1 VQAVLDGHNR
11 PRYRK
16 HIFAFRG
23 LLTCAFDDCMMT
35 AETKKQKYTYYRCTG
50 SKGRCQLPYVREEE
64 LGERLGQILKDIHI
78 PDDVLRQLENS
89 LTQDQKNSHT
99 EKKAQQEK
107 LQQRLTAVRNR
118 IDQAYTDK
126 LDGKI
131 SEELAEKDRRM
142 AA

>member
-1 VQAVLDGHNR
+1 
-11 PRYRK
+11 
-16 HIFAFRG
+16 
-23 LLTCAFDDCMMT
+23 
-35 AETKKQKYTYYRCTG
+35 
-50 SKGRCQLPYVREEE
+50 LPYVREEE